1 LLGAA
6 WYAEKSVG
14 CRFAQGGAVT
24 LAETL
29 RDLGA
34 AVIFG
39 IAIVALVGIWA
50 VAKLFDAAFF
60 YTDGADDKIDT
71 HH

>member
-1 LLGAA
+1 
-6 WYAEKSVG
+6 
-14 CRFAQGGAVT
+14 VT

-39 IAIVALVGIWA
+39 IAIAALVGIWA

>member
-1 LLGAA
+1 
-6 WYAEKSVG
+6 
-14 CRFAQGGAVT
+14 VT

-29 RDLGA
+29 RDIGA

-39 IAIVALVGIWA
+39 AAIVCLAGVWA

-60 YTDGADDKIDT
+60 CTDGADDKIDT
-71 HH
+71 HY